1 MTNIKFSQVLA
12 TIKHYIKESS
22 QAIFRL
28 VFSGSSGLVEL
39 VKRRWRM
46 CVNALAV
53 RSARYGRLVLLRW
66 RHLKSGLES
75 LYLAS
80 LGAIAPWVFKLKNR
94 VPPMNEEQKRTIII
108 NGRSLLST
116 LPQYACSIDENFSLL
131 QGIYLDFVSGNYA
144 SLLSIETIP
153 KTLTLV
159 ILSVQILVPIC
170 KMLVAYFDY
179 LRIIKN
185 QIK

>member
-1 MTNIKFSQVLA
+1 
-12 TIKHYIKESS
+12 
-22 QAIFRL
+22 
-28 VFSGSSGLVEL
+28 
-39 VKRRWRM
+39 
-46 CVNALAV
+46 
-53 RSARYGRLVLLRW
+53 
-66 RHLKSGLES
+66 
-75 LYLAS
+75 
-80 LGAIAPWVFKLKNR
+80 
-94 VPPMNEEQKRTIII
+94 MNEEQKRTIII